1 MNDFLHMGGY
11 AAYVW
16 SSYGITLVVLL
27 ANLVAPI
34 MARRKLLTQLAQ
46 REKRAQR
53 MKR

>member
-11 AAYVW
+11 ATYVW
-16 SSYGITLVVLL
+16 SSYAITLVVLL
-27 ANLVAPI
+27 ANLVAPV

-46 REKRAQR
+46 REKRTQR